1 MDSKLIGNRILWLV
15 LVLAAILMAAVLFFF
30 MRGGEPKGSTDMG
43 ASAAYKLDLQL
54 DEQNRFQISAN
65 IDVLNESEETFENL
79 GFYMIPNAINPEDI
93 PELDQAAAEITIGS
107 VKRENEELPY
117 SLENNELL
125 VELKSGLEPGAS
137 EKITIDYILK
147 LPENGMR
154 LSQDGDNYFLAQ
166 WYPMLAQYDG
176 GWDIQDFA
184 MTGESYHTGFGDFE
198 VSYTLPKEYLVASSA
213 TEGKV
218 QPASAGAVKGEQIKD
233 FYLAFLNTEQ
243 WLHESVEVNDT
254 VLRLFMPMDM
264 EFLDKNIEMA
274 NAAYAY
280 FEKHIGDNPY
290 PELDIIANDGYM
302 EYPNVI
308 EVASTWEA
316 LDEVLVHEIAHQWF
330 YFIVGNDPYEDA
342 WLDESITEFT
352 ASVFLSDYYQ
362 DENYGFN
369 SAEMS
374 ANAYRTE
381 TYANLPM
388 NEYSEYEYVSTVYGK
403 APLLL
408 RDFFNERGGQ
418 VEAMEFL
425 SAYYKEFQFE
435 YVNTPVFK
443 EFFTDYYGE
452 EHSEFLDSW
461 LE

>member
-1 MDSKLIGNRILWLV
+1 
-15 LVLAAILMAAVLFFF
+15 
-30 MRGGEPKGSTDMG
+30 MG
-43 ASAAYKLDLQL
+43 ASAVYKLDLQL
-54 DEQNRFQISAN
+54 DEQNWFHISAE
-65 IDVLNESEETFENL
+65 IDVLNKSEEAFEEL
-79 GFYMIPNAINPEDI
+79 GFYLVPNAINPKEI
-93 PELDQAAAEITIGS
+93 PELEQPAADIAIES
-107 VKRENEELPY
+107 VKWKNGELPY
-117 SLENNELL
+117 SLNNNELL
-125 VELKSGLEPGAS
+125 VQLESALEPGAT
-137 EKITIDYILK
+137 EKITIDYTLK

-176 GWDIQDFA
+176 GWDIQDFD

-213 TEGKV
+213 AEGNT
-218 QPASAGAVKGEQIKD
+218 QPVSSGTVKAERVKD

-254 VLRLFMPMDM
+254 VLRLFMPMDQ
-264 EFLDKNIEMA
+264 EFLDENAEMA
-274 NAAYAY
+274 KAAYAY
-280 FEKHIGDNPY
+280 FEEQIGGNPY

-308 EVASTWEA
+308 EVASTRDA

-342 WLDESITEFT
+342 WLDESITEFA
-352 ASVFLSDYYQ
+352 ASLFLSDYYQ
-362 DENYGFN
+362 DEEYGFS
-369 SAEMS
+369 SAQMS
-374 ANAYRTE
+374 ADAYRKAN
-381 TYANLPM
+381 YANLPLD
-388 NEYSEYEYVSTVYGK
+388 EFSEGEYVSTVYGE

-418 VEAMEFL
+418 EEALEFL

-435 YVNTPVFK
+435 YVNTPAFK

-452 EHSEFLDSW
+452 EHSGFLDNW
-461 LE
+461 IK